1 MPPCYAVLFPG
12 QTGLATRRR
21 AVLWPRLAK
30 GAGTAFGPDRRYAG
44 TQLHDPD
51 ASPQP
56 GKMLPMPRYT
66 DPRAPLRL
74 TAGSLRHRP
83 LVGYGLAIV
92 AVGVALAIRLAV
104 GDSFPAGFPFLTF
117 FPAIILISY
126 LAGVG
131 PGVVAALLSLAAAW
145 YFLIPPIHS
154 FALAKG
160 TVMPLLFFLAVAG
173 VDIALIAI
181 MQGALDRLTAE
192 RRLTASLYD
201 QQRNLFAE
209 LQHRVANNMA
219 FISGLLRLQKRRI
232 AADPASA
239 PRAFDEA
246 VNRIDTMGRVHRR
259 LYDPAA
265 ANQALGAHLQS
276 ICEEIVDGSGQC
288 HIECHVDLPD
298 VRVDLERLLP
308 LSLVVA
314 ETVTN
319 SLKHGF
325 PGRDRGRV
333 TVRHEALADGGLAI
347 IIRDDGIGLP
357 PANDSDAAPGLGM
370 RIVDGLVRQFG
381 GTITMSSDGGAV
393 TRVTLPPLAPV
404 EGDSGGG
411 AITRV
416 A

>member
-1 MPPCYAVLFPG
+1 MPL
-12 QTGLATRRR
+12 
-21 AVLWPRLAK
+21 
-30 GAGTAFGPDRRYAG
+30 
-44 TQLHDPD
+44 
-51 ASPQP
+51 
-56 GKMLPMPRYT
+56 YT

-74 TAGSLRHRP
+74 TAGALRHRP
-83 LVGYGLAIV
+83 VIGYGLAVV
-92 AVGVALAIRLAV
+92 AVALALGIRIGI
-104 GDSFPAGFPFLTF
+104 GDAFPPGFPFLTF
-117 FPAIILISY
+117 FPVIVLISY

-131 PGVVAALLSLAAAW
+131 PGVAAAVLSLAAAK
-145 YFLIPPIHS
+145 FFVIPPINS
-154 FALAKG
+154 FAIG
-160 TVMPLLFFLAVAG
+160 DDGVMPLLFFALVAG
-173 VDIALIAI
+173 IDIALIAI

-239 PRAFDEA
+239 PQAFDEA
-246 VNRIDTMGRVHRR
+246 VSRIDTMGRVHRR

-265 ANQALGAHLQS
+265 ANAALGAHLQS
-276 ICEEIVDGSGQC
+276 ICEEIIDGSGHS

-308 LSLVVA
+308 LSLIVA

-325 PGRDRGRV
+325 AGRAHGRV

-357 PANDSDAAPGLGM
+357 PADTSDAGPGLGM

-393 TRVTLPPLAPV
+393 TRVTMPPVAPS
-404 EGDSGGG
+404 EGDSYGDRGGG